1 MKAFDYFYYISGRF
15 PIKLII
21 TAPDGKVP
29 DFIKTKS
36 PDQEISPL
44 RLYEMFRGTK
54 SHVFTQFLCT
64 LNIFLDGD
72 HQISKD
78 AMTEFYHN
86 LSIQSLSKSNYEV
99 SLAFNRISK
108 LIK

>member
-36 PDQEISPL
+36 PDQEISPP
-44 RLYEMFRGTK
+44 RLYKVFRGTK
-54 SHVFTQFLCT
+54 SHVFMQFLCT

-78 AMTEFYHN
+78 AMT
-86 LSIQSLSKSNYEV
+86 
-99 SLAFNRISK
+99 
-108 LIK
+108 